1 MWIVYLKEIRS
12 LLRDRKTLI
21 FTVLIPIF
29 GLPLLGFGFG
39 QLASSMRAK
48 AHTQEIKYAVF
59 GAQNAPAV
67 AALFAKES
75 GFREVKLDG
84 VDTIKAAIADE
95 RIKMALTLP
104 ARFDATI
111 NASQQAAV
119 ELHYNSADAGD
130 ITRRRVGAVVE
141 KYNSTLRDKA
151 LANFSL
157 TAPQLAYVLNPVKL
171 DERSTANDRERVGAL
186 IGGML
191 PYFLVFVCLMAA
203 MYPAIDLGAGEKEGG
218 TLETLLLAP
227 MARSELVMGKFMV
240 LFTIGLAAALLM
252 VTSLG
257 IALRLFAGRLDA
269 DLAAVVVSI
278 GAGDLALVAL
288 MLVPTA
294 AIFASL
300 LLAMSIYAKS
310 YKEAAGM
317 MQPMVMLT
325 VMPLVLAMVPGV
337 ELNWVWA
344 SVPLTNIAL
353 AMKEIVKG
361 TMDYQKFLMILFSS
375 SVIAALLL
383 AWCRSWFN
391 REAVLFRD

>member
-1 MWIVYLKEIRS
+1 MWIVYLKEMRS

-21 FTVLIPIF
+21 FTLLIPIF
-29 GLPLLGFGFG
+29 GLPLVGFGFA
-39 QLASSMRAK
+39 QVASSMSAK
-48 AHTQEIKYAVF
+48 ARTQEIKYAVF
-59 GAQNAPAV
+59 GAQNAPAM
-67 AALFAKES
+67 AALFARES
-75 GFREVKLDG
+75 GFREVKLDSA
-84 VDTIKAAIADE
+84 DEIKAAIADD

-104 ARFDATI
+104 ARFDDKI

-119 ELHYNSADAGD
+119 ELHFNGADAGE

-157 TAPQLAYVLNPVKL
+157 SAPQLAYVLNPVKL
-171 DERSTANDRERVGAL
+171 DERSTANQRERVGAL

-191 PYFLVFVCLMAA
+191 PYFLLFVCLMAA

-227 MARSELVMGKFMV
+227 IPRSELVTGKFMV
-240 LFTIGLAAALLM
+240 LFTMGLAAALLM

-269 DLAAVVVSI
+269 DLAAVVVAL
-278 GAGDLALVAL
+278 GAGDLALVGL
-288 MLVPTA
+288 MLVPA
-294 AIFASL
+294 AGIFAAV

-310 YKEAAGM
+310 YKEAAGL
-317 MQPMVMLT
+317 MQPMIMLT
-325 VMPLVLAMVPGV
+325 IMPLVLAMVPGV
-337 ELNWVWA
+337 ELNWLWA

-375 SVIAALLL
+375 SVIAGLLL